1 MEQKTDLDVNTW
13 SSAPPSLSA
22 EVLVNTG
29 QYPLVHTLCDAGFV
43 HGKNPAI
50 CPAGCKPVT
59 DLLETPKQKLLREAL
74 EYQVSSS

>member
-1 MEQKTDLDVNTW
+1 MDRKTDLDVDTW
-13 SSAPPSLSA
+13 SSAPPLLSA
-22 EVLVNTG
+22 EVLVTTG
-29 QYPLVHTLCDAGFV
+29 YRPLKHTLRDAGFV
-43 HGKNPAI
+43 HGKKPAI